1 MHLAVLG
8 INHKTAPVELRE
20 KVSLDE
26 DRCGTLS
33 SHLLD
38 NEGISEVVPL
48 STCNRTEVYV
58 VASRPG
64 IGRRETMKALAE
76 LAAVDLRELEDC
88 AYFHEGETAVDH
100 LYKVAGSLDSLVVG
114 EAQIMGQIKE
124 AYHAAHERES
134 TSVLLNRLFRHAL
147 EVGKRVRTETRIGE
161 NPVSVSSVAVEMAR
175 KVFDDLEGR
184 TVMLVGAGKMSELT
198 ATHLTSHGVS
208 NFIVTNRTYSRA
220 EEMAEKL
227 NGRAVHFED
236 LNDYLP
242 MADIVISSTGA
253 PHYVLRKGEVER
265 AIRQR
270 HNRPTFFIDI
280 AVPRDIDPGVNDVY
294 NAFLYDI
301 DDLNE
306 VAGTNAAQRE
316 KEARKAEEIITEEV
330 ANFSHWLSSLDVVPT
345 IAALR
350 DMAEQIKRGELEKT
364 LSKIDSDL
372 SEKDINRIEALA
384 SGIVNK
390 MLHEPTVELKRAA
403 NERGGYLY
411 VESMRRLFKL
421 NGTKRKERRKSD
433 DLEA

>member
-26 DRCGTLS
+26 EKCGALS
-33 SHLLD
+33 RRLLD
-38 NEGISEVVPL
+38 DEGISEVVPL
-48 STCNRTEVYV
+48 STCNRTEVYL
-58 VASRPG
+58 VASRPEV
-64 IGRRETMKALAE
+64 GRREAMAALADIATVE
-76 LAAVDLRELEDC
+76 QRDLGGC
-88 AYFHEGETAVDH
+88 TYYHEGENAISH
-100 LYKVAGSLDSLVVG
+100 LYRVAGSLDSLVVG

-124 AYHAAHERES
+124 AYHAAYERES

-175 KVFDDLEGR
+175 KVFEELDGR
-184 TVMLVGAGKMSELT
+184 TALLLGAGKMGELT
-198 ATHLTSHGVS
+198 ATHLVSHGVTS
-208 NFIVTNRTYSRA
+208 FIVSNRTYSRA
-220 EEMAEKL
+220 EEMAEKF
-227 NGRAVHFED
+227 NGRAVAFED
-236 LNDYLP
+236 LQDYLP
-242 MADIVISSTGA
+242 LADIVISSTGA

-270 HNRPTFFIDI
+270 HNRPIFFIDI
-280 AVPRDIDPGVNDVY
+280 AVPRDIDPGVNDVN

-306 VAGTNAAQRE
+306 VAGANAAQRA
-316 KEARKAEEIITEEV
+316 KEAHKAEEIIGEEV
-330 ANFSHWLSSLDVVPT
+330 DSFIHWLSSLDVVPT
-345 IAALR
+345 ITALR
-350 DMAEQIKRGELEKT
+350 EMAERIKDGELEKA
-364 LSKIDSDL
+364 LSRFDAEL
-372 SEKDINRIEALA
+372 SEKDRNRIEALA

-390 MLHEPTVELKRAA
+390 ILHAPTVELKQAA

-421 NGTKRKERRKSD
+421 NGTRRKERHRNERIED
-433 DLEA
+433 